1 MTSAAQTL
9 KTEQVIPQITAGRR
23 LIALVPAGGVG
34 ARALSEEDQSPK
46 QYRLIKSQPMIVWTV
61 QRLLADS
68 RVERVVVGVQH
79 GDTQA
84 SALFEKEPRVIVSPS
99 AGATRAQTVL
109 QTLAHDLFR
118 SEDWVL
124 VHDAARPGLPLV
136 ALSRLIDACL
146 SANRGGLLALAATDT
161 VKLAS
166 EGEMGQR
173 VQQTLARERVW
184 LAQTPQMFQ
193 VGLLRQAL
201 AGAITAGHPV
211 TDEAS
216 AMEWAGDEPLL
227 VEGTLS
233 NHKVT
238 WPEDFEGVQRWL

>member
-1 MTSAAQTL
+1 MITVAQTL
-9 KTEQVIPQITAGRR
+9 KTEQVIPKISAGRR

-34 ARALSEEDQSPK
+34 VRALSDGDQAPK
-46 QYRLIKSQPMIVWTV
+46 QYRLIKSKPMIVWTV
-61 QRLLADS
+61 QRLLADP
-68 RVERVVVGVQH
+68 RIERVVVGVQQ
-79 GDTQA
+79 DDSQA
-84 SALFEKEPRVIVSPS
+84 CALFEKEPRVIVSPS

-109 QTLAHDLFR
+109 QTLAHDFFKAD
-118 SEDWVL
+118 DWVL
-124 VHDAARPGLPLV
+124 IHDAARPGLPLV

-161 VKLAS
+161 VKLAQ
-166 EGEMGQR
+166 EGEMSPR
-173 VQQTLARERVW
+173 VYQTLARERVW

-193 VGLLRQAL
+193 AGLLYQAL
-201 AGAITAGHPV
+201 AGAIAAGHPV

-227 VEGTLS
+227 VEGALS
-233 NHKVT
+233 NYKVT

>member
-1 MTSAAQTL
+1 MISVAQTL
-9 KTEQVIPQITAGRR
+9 KTEQVIPDINTGRR

-34 ARALSEEDQSPK
+34 VRALSDGDQAPK

-61 QRLLADS
+61 QRLLADP
-68 RVERVVVGVQH
+68 RIERVVVGVQH
-79 GDTQA
+79 DDTQA
-84 SALFEKEPRVIVSPS
+84 RVLFEMDPRVIVSPS

-109 QTLAHDLFR
+109 QTLANDFFR
-118 SEDWVL
+118 ADDWVL
-124 VHDAARPGLPLV
+124 VHDAARPGLPIA
-136 ALSRLIDACL
+136 ALSRLIDTCL
-146 SANRGGLLALAATDT
+146 SANRGGLLALSATDT
-161 VKLAS
+161 VKLAHA
-166 EGEMGQR
+166 GEMSPR
-173 VQQTLARERVW
+173 VQQTLAREQVW

-201 AGAITAGHPV
+201 AGAIAAGHTV

-227 VEGTLS
+227 IKGALS

>member
-9 KTEQVIPQITAGRR
+9 KTEQVIPKISAMPR
-23 LIALVPAGGVG
+23 LIALIPAGGVG
-34 ARALSEEDQSPK
+34 ARALSDGDQTPK

-61 QRLLADS
+61 QHLLADP
-68 RVERVVVGVQH
+68 RIEQVVVGVQH
-79 GDTQA
+79 DDKQA
-84 SALFEKEPRVIVSPS
+84 CAFLENESRVIVLPS
-99 AGATRAQTVL
+99 AGASRALTVT
-109 QTLAHDLFR
+109 QTLANDIFKAD
-118 SEDWVL
+118 DWVL

-161 VKLAS
+161 VKLAHAKEIS
-166 EGEMGQR
+166 PR
-173 VQQTLARERVW
+173 VQQTLVRERVW
-184 LAQTPQMFQ
+184 LAQTPQMFR
-193 VGLLRQAL
+193 VGPLRLAL
-201 AGAITAGHPV
+201 AGAMEAGHPV

-227 VEGTLS
+227 IEGAAS